1 MTMRHSNL
9 LRLIPGVMLLAACS
23 TGEQGSASAATP
35 AASKTPGVE
44 TPAPGG
50 KVVVVEMVTD
60 GDGNYFTPADFT
72 VKRGDVIRFT
82 LRAGVHNA
90 SFVED
95 KNPGITG
102 LPASTPF
109 LQLPGQTYDVKI
121 DMAPGTYYYHCDPH
135 ALLGMIG
142 HITVTE

>member
-1 MTMRHSNL
+1 MRNSRL
-9 LRLIPGVMLLAACS
+9 LRLLPFALLLAACS
-23 TGEQGSASAATP
+23 TGDKGSASAATP

-50 KVVVVEMVTD
+50 KIVVVDMVTD
-60 GDGNYFTPADFT
+60 ADGNYFSPADFT

-82 LRAGVHNA
+82 LKSGVHNA
-90 SFVED
+90 SFAHD

-102 LPASTPF
+102 LPESTPF

-121 DMAPGTYYYHCDPH
+121 DLAPGTYYYHCDPH
-135 ALLGMIG
+135 ALLGMVG

>member
-1 MTMRHSNL
+1 MRNSRF
-9 LRLIPGVMLLAACS
+9 LRLLPAALLLAACS
-23 TGEQGSASAATP
+23 PGEQGSASAATP

-50 KVVVVEMVTD
+50 KVVTIEMVTD
-60 GDGNYFTPADFT
+60 GEGNYFAPADVT
-72 VKRGDVIRFT
+72 VRRGDVLRFT
-82 LRAGVHNA
+82 LKSGVHNA

-109 LQLPGQTYDVKI
+109 LQLPGQTYDVRI
-121 DMAPGTYYYHCDPH
+121 DLPPGTYYYHCDPH
-135 ALLGMIG
+135 ALLSMIG
-142 HITVTE
+142 HITVVE